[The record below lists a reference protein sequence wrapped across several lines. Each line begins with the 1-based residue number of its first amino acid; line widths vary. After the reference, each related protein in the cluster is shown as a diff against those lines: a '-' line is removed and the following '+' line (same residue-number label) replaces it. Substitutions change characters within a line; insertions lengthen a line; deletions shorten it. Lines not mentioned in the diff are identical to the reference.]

1 MQEILENIVSQ
12 KSFEALL
19 EAKQL
24 AERTEELVK
33 ILGVDPNELDLL
45 ALETLNDIREG
56 QNFRTNLKVSSP
68 RTAAQ
73 KEIKKILP

>member
-19 EAKQL
+19 EAKQI

-56 QNFRTNLKVSSP
+56 
-68 RTAAQ
+68 
-73 KEIKKILP
+73 